1 MAQPYGRTGS
11 LALSLFKKSS
21 SDLKM
26 LGRMAKQKER
36 RFDFYCFVGV
46 TRNASS
52 EESMH
57 RFEPQR
63 RAVVGPF
70 PPL

>member
-11 LALSLFKKSS
+11 LTLSLFKKSS

-46 TRNASS
+46 TRNGEVYAT
-52 EESMH
+52 
-57 RFEPQR
+57 
-63 RAVVGPF
+63 VGPILDSL
-70 PPL
+70 PSTAT